1 VTAVTTQLQAVA
13 SVADGSTL
21 ALIVVIL
28 GALFT
33 LIGGGY
39 IFTWLVFM
47 EMRKVTKDLYQKL
60 LDLHEN
66 DLSHIGKRLDEL
78 ER

>member
-1 VTAVTTQLQAVA
+1 MNSSPLYIL
-13 SVADGSTL
+13 G
-21 ALIVVIL
+21 IL

-47 EMRKVTKDLYQKL
+47 EMRKVTKDLFGKIE
-60 LDLHEN
+60 DVRDN
-66 DLSHIGKRLDEL
+66 DIDHLNKRISEL
-78 ER
+78 EKK